1 MKERDNRYVRER
13 ENRYERERELVCKR
27 ERERESKCLFASERE
42 KEFDLFEN
50 NATGHKQIAIG

>member
-13 ENRYERERELVCKR
+13 DNWYEGQRENEYVR
-27 ERERESKCLFASERE
+27 ERERASVCLHQRERE